1 MSPQFCHTL
10 NMPDEKRIATV
21 KVKKKFIKGLF
32 GSHELKPISRKCF
45 SFYY

>member
-1 MSPQFCHTL
+1 MSPQFCDIL

-45 SFYY
+45 SLYY